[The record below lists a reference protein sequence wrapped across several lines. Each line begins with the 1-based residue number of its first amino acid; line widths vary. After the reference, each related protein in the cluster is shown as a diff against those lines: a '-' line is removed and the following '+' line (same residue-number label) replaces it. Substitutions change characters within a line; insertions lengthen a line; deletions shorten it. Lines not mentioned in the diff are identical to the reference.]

1 MYCLVYQLSTDEV
14 NEGGEQKAEE
24 AEDDSADRQD
34 LRMDM

>member
-1 MYCLVYQLSTDEV
+1 MYCLVYQVSTDED

-24 AEDDSADRQD
+24 AMDDTARCQD